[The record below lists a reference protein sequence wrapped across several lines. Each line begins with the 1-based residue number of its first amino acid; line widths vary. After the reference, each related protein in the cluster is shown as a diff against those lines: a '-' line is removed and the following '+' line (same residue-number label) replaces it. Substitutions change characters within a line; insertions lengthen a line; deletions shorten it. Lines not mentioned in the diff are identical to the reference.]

1 MEWTMKTQRFAT
13 PYLLLAYLLLLGLGP
28 TPARAA
34 NKDMVQLQTQVQQLQ
49 EQMSRMQQA
58 FDERMGVMKNLVEH
72 DTDAVN
78 KVSAALANLQAT
90 LEKQQADSGGRTDQV
105 SGQIQALNDTMD
117 ELKVRLT
124 KLSKQLEDMQA
135 AQQNLTSQQ
144 AQSPAQTPP
153 PQAPPPEVLYNNAIR
168 DYNGAKNDIAA
179 QEFSDYIK
187 AYPNTELA

>member
-1 MEWTMKTQRFAT
+1 MKIQPSFTIRPLTTLVLFAAYWLSAT
-13 PYLLLAYLLLLGLGP
+13 PAWG
-28 TPARAA
+28 A
-34 NKDMVQLQTQVQQLQ
+34 NKEMVQLQTQVQQLQ

-124 KLSKQLEDMQA
+124 KQIGRA
-135 AQQNLTSQQ
+135 H
-144 AQSPAQTPP
+144 
-153 PQAPPPEVLYNNAIR
+153 V
-168 DYNGAKNDIAA
+168 
-179 QEFSDYIK
+179 
-187 AYPNTELA
+187 